1 MSKLV
6 IISGATATGKS
17 ELAIE
22 VAKEIGAEIISAD
35 SMQLYKGMDIGT
47 AKLTMAERQGITHH
61 LLDLVD
67 VKTDVTVSWYQELAR
82 AKIDELRGAGK
93 SVVVVGGT
101 GLYIKAILD
110 DLNFPE
116 TDPEVRMKLN
126 QEAEKIGGDAMHQ
139 KLAKLDPAASL
150 AIPKENVRRVIR
162 ALEVIEITG
171 KPFTAILPREDST
184 KYPDAMQFGL
194 AMDRESLDIR
204 IDNRVAKMWEAGFV
218 DEVEELILTLS
229 KEGNSTAV
237 IGTILRDRYAV
248 PDARLVTG
256 ERISQTLA
264 RNNIVPSYPED
275 MMNLMRKA
283 LSLIDHLN
291 SNKKDLH
298 NRRQLELCESRI
310 RRLAKYYIGTGR
322 LSSTWAYK
330 RDQLRLMVE

>member
-116 TDPEVRMKLN
+116 TDPEVREKLN

-139 KLAKLDPAASL
+139 RLAKLDPAASL

-162 ALEVIEITG
+162 ALEVIKITG
-171 KPFTAILPREDST
+171 KPFTAILPREDSS

-204 IDNRVAKMWEAGFV
+204 IDNRVAKMWEASFV
-218 DEVEELILTLS
+218 DEVEELINQGILEGKTAQAAIGYAQIIRMKHGSMSQEEAIEDTARATRQYARRQETWFSRDLRITWLS
-229 KEGNSTAV
+229 ATS
-237 IGTILRDRYAV
+237 
-248 PDARLVTG
+248 
-256 ERISQTLA
+256 
-264 RNNIVPSYPED
+264 
-275 MMNLMRKA
+275 NLSERKA
-283 LSLIDHLN
+283 SLLQAILK
-291 SNKKDLH
+291 S
-298 NRRQLELCESRI
+298 
-310 RRLAKYYIGTGR
+310 
-322 LSSTWAYK
+322 
-330 RDQLRLMVE
+330 

>member
-82 AKIDELRGAGK
+82 AKIDELRGAGN

-139 KLAKLDPAASL
+139 RLAKLDPAASL
-150 AIPKENVRRVIR
+150 AIPKENMRRVIR

-204 IDNRVAKMWEAGFV
+204 IENRVAKMWEAGFV
-218 DEVEELILTLS
+218 DEVEELVNQGILEGKTAQAAIGYAQIIRMKHGSMSQEEAIEDTARATRQYARRQETWFSRDLRITWLS
-229 KEGNSTAV
+229 ATS
-237 IGTILRDRYAV
+237 
-248 PDARLVTG
+248 
-256 ERISQTLA
+256 
-264 RNNIVPSYPED
+264 
-275 MMNLMRKA
+275 NLSERKA
-283 LSLIDHLN
+283 SLLQAILK
-291 SNKKDLH
+291 S
-298 NRRQLELCESRI
+298 
-310 RRLAKYYIGTGR
+310 
-322 LSSTWAYK
+322 
-330 RDQLRLMVE
+330 